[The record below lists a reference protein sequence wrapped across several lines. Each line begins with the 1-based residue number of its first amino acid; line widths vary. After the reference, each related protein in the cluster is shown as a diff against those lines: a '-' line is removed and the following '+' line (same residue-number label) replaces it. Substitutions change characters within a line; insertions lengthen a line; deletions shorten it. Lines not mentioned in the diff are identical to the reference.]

1 MDFSATCAEHYVER
15 RNVCRYS
22 TSMIPSERSIQ
33 LKGLTAVG
41 IILIA
46 GGIVLSVYISDMS
59 SSSLMSASP
68 KYKPN
73 LPTVPAVDI
82 TQAPQCADGYDK
94 KWVGCQKLAQ

>member
-1 MDFSATCAEHYVER
+1 MT
-15 RNVCRYS
+15 
-22 TSMIPSERSIQ
+22 PSEMNVQ

-41 IILIA
+41 IILLA
-46 GGIVLSVYISDMS
+46 AAIVLVLFFKEMS

-73 LPTVPAVDI
+73 YPAVPATDI
-82 TQAPQCADGYDK
+82 TQAPQCLEGYDK